1 MQTFYCGSQ
10 TGPSSPEAAANEYTE
25 KAVKVGW
32 CLRICGMDHDIA
44 GTELPDRYMQR
55 RAYNVIDLA
64 RRLTRVGDSHK

>member
-1 MQTFYCGSQ
+1 MNT
-10 TGPSSPEAAANEYTE
+10 PE

-44 GTELPDRYMQR
+44 GIELPDRYMKR

-64 RRLTRVGDSHK
+64 RRFAPDARQQEPK